1 MRSTMTKWERFLTSI
16 KNVPSAIYKN
26 KRKKKKDVSKVLLS
40 PFKVCT
46 CRFPSWKA
54 EQCRRRRVHCLWKR
68 PSWVRNSLYGGSI
81 SRQVPFF
88 LPCFK
93 VQKSS
98 ESVDDLHSTV
108 FVFFCLLDI
117 SGNKPE
123 SELLKRQTGT
133 NTKQKCKQARTRK
146 TSQSSDAWKKKTNRR
161 FPECLQVYN

>member
-1 MRSTMTKWERFLTSI
+1 MRSKMTKWERFLTSI

-26 KRKKKKDVSKVLLS
+26 KQTKKKDVSKVLLS

-54 EQCRRRRVHCLWKR
+54 EQCRRRRVRRLWER

-108 FVFFCLLDI
+108 FCLYDI
-117 SGNKPE
+117 SGSKPE
-123 SELLKRQTGT
+123 SELLERQTGT
-133 NTKQKCKQARTRK
+133 NTKQKCKQADQEDVTK
-146 TSQSSDAWKKKTNRR
+146 
-161 FPECLQVYN
+161 